1 MPTSAR
7 TGQFLRIGGGLG
19 LPDLRVTFAGV
30 SLKTPV
36 VAASGTFGFGREYG
50 RFYDIGKLGGVCV
63 KGLTLFP
70 RAGNPPPRIAETPS
84 GILNS

>member
-1 MPTSAR
+1 M
-7 TGQFLRIGGGLG
+7 
-19 LPDLRVTFAGV
+19 PDLRVTFAGV

-70 RAGNPPPRIAETPS
+70 LAQATPRPGLRKHRRAFSTP
-84 GILNS
+84 